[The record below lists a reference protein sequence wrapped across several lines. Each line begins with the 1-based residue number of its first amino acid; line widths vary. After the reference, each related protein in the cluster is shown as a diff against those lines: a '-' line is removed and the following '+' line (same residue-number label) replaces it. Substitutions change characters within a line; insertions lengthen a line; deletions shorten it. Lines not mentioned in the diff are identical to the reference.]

1 MTCFFDFDSKL
12 AIRSIGGLI
21 KYFQRFE
28 DDEFEIRFVKPLSL
42 EKILLLDS
50 NSFKALQ
57 IFNAVDFSCA
67 YRQSNIMSSNTFR
80 TALTNKNLN
89 SSNITLYGLFLSKM
103 QTKIGVSKLRSFL
116 MRPTRD
122 LNILTERHRV
132 IDAFNSN
139 QNHEFT
145 SQLRK
150 TLKKCK
156 FINSTLK
163 RMKLTRIK
171 WKEWKRLYKTTV
183 SLLQIYELSIT
194 FDELINSGNTRHSS
208 QSTKLENQSI
218 NNKSSIFENN
228 SDENLFSRINSP
240 KFGEIFAQLS
250 QLFDVT
256 FFINLFQLLFNFD

>member
-28 DDEFEIRFVKPLSL
+28 DDEFEIRFIKPLSL
-42 EKILLLDS
+42 DKILLLDS

-80 TALTNKNLN
+80 TALTNKSLN
-89 SSNITLYGLFLSKM
+89 NGNITLYGLFLSKM

-122 LNILTERHRV
+122 PNILTERHRV
-132 IDAFNSN
+132 IAAFNSN
-139 QNHEFT
+139 QNYEFT
-145 SQLRK
+145 NQLRK
-150 TLKKCK
+150 ALKKCK
-156 FINSTLK
+156 FINSILK

-171 WKEWKRLYKTTV
+171 WKEWKRLYKTTIA
-183 SLLQIYELSIT
+183 LLQIYELNNT
-194 FDELINSGNTRHSS
+194 FDALINNSNSRNAS
-208 QSTKLENQSI
+208 QSTRIETQSVT
-218 NNKSSIFENN
+218 NKSSIFENN
-228 SDENLFSRINSP
+228 SAENLFLRINSQ
-240 KFGEIFAQLS
+240 KFGEIFNYLS
-250 QLFDVT
+250 ELFVV
-256 FFINLFQLLFNFD
+256 ILFNIF